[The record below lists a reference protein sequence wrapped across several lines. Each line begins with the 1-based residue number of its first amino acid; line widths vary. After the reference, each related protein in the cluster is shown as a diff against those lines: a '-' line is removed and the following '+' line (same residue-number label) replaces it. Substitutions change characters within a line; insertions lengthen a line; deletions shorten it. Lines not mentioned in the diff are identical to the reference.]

1 MTSPN
6 PDALKAETRKNAAR
20 LRETAQAADLYA
32 SARIAEYAK
41 RLVQHFHPRIVAGYW
56 AIKTELDVIP
66 LLAALGEVSDIRLC
80 LPVTGPAETPLVFHH
95 WHPGEPLD
103 TGPYQTRQPFAST
116 QPVIPDLM
124 LVPLLAF
131 DKNFN
136 RLGYGGGFY
145 DRTLASFARTGD
157 KVAAIGVGFD
167 VQEMENLPLGPFD
180 RPLDGVLTPSGLR
193 LVG

>member
-20 LRETAQAADLYA
+20 LRQTAQAADPMHRQDCRICKA
-32 SARIAEYAK
+32 SCPA
-41 RLVQHFHPRIVAGYW
+41 FSPRIVAGYL

-66 LLAALGEVSDIRLC
+66 LLASLGEVSDIHLC
-80 LPVTGPAETPLVFHH
+80 LPVTGPPETQLVFHQ
-95 WHPGEPLD
+95 WHPGQPLD

-116 QPVIPDLM
+116 QSVIPDLM

-180 RPLDGVLTPSGLR
+180 RPLDGVLTLPD
-193 LVG
+193 